1 MAGIRTR
8 KRGNSYSY
16 IFEAGR
22 DEDGRRKVVEKGGFK
37 SETEAMDAGMDAY
50 ISWKH
55 GDIGI
60 TSEKITLTD
69 FIKQYVEMRRDDL
82 SPTYRATLVS
92 HANNNI
98 IPYLGKMSVQDIN
111 PLAVNKWLS
120 LLVKRKLAKKTIMTI
135 RAMFHAIME
144 YAIFPSQ
151 LINNNPVVRMP
162 LPKNVPDNV
171 NPHVVILPEHFMEIV
186 GKLGEFT
193 PAGIVAMLQ
202 YHCGLRIGEAL
213 GMTWDRIDMQE
224 CTMRI
229 DRQITGVQHRF
240 SQPKTLSSIRT
251 IIIPP
256 TLMKYLVRLK
266 QYQLESRMRS
276 GTKYY
281 NAYADSEGFVAYS
294 KRGIPQGTVLIQ
306 PVVMTQQ
313 GKISSYGSI
322 QGRFKRAGFSS
333 HSLRHSHATLLVEG
347 NASLKDISARLGH
360 ANTSTTMN
368 IYTHDTPAMQKQTVD
383 IFENVLQNNLAKNVP
398 CRQNADN

>member
-69 FIKQYVEMRRDDL
+69 FIRQYVEMKRDDFA
-82 SPTYRATLVS
+82 PTYLNIVVS
-92 HANNNI
+92 HANKNI
-98 IPYLGKMSVQDIN
+98 IPYLGQMAVQDIN
-111 PLAVNKWLS
+111 PLAVSKWLS
-120 LLVKRKLAKKTIMTI
+120 LLVKRRLAKKTIMTI
-135 RAMFHAIME
+135 RAILHAIME

-171 NPHVVILPEHFMEIV
+171 NPHVFILPEEFMEIM

-202 YHCGLRIGEAL
+202 YHCGLRIGEVL
-213 GMTWDRIDMQE
+213 GMTWDRIDINK
-224 CTMRI
+224 CTMTI
-229 DRQITGVQHRF
+229 DRQITGTQRCF
-240 SQPKTLSSIRT
+240 SQPKTRSSIRT
-251 IIIPP
+251 IVIPP
-256 TLMKYLVRLK
+256 TLAKYLVQLK
-266 QYQLESRMRS
+266 QHQLESRMRS
-276 GTKYY
+276 GTEYL
-281 NAYADSEGFVAYS
+281 NAYTDGEGYIKYC
-294 KRGIPQGTVLIQ
+294 KRAIPQGTILIQ
-306 PVVMTQQ
+306 PVVVNRQ
-313 GKISSYGSI
+313 GKINSYVSI
-322 QGRFKRAGFSS
+322 QHSFKAAGFAS

-347 NASLKDISARLGH
+347 NASFRDISARLGH

-368 IYTHDTPAMQKQTVD
+368 IYAHDTAVMQKQTVD
-383 IFENVLQNNLAKNVP
+383 IFENVLQNNLAKNPP
-398 CRQNADN
+398 CRQNADK

>member
-60 TSEKITLTD
+60 TSEKITLID
-69 FIKQYVEMRRDDL
+69 FIRQYVEMRKDEL
-82 SPTYRATLVS
+82 APTYMATLVS

-98 IPYLGKMSVQDIN
+98 IPYLGKMAVQDIN
-111 PLAVNKWLS
+111 PLAVSKWLS
-120 LLVKRKLAKKTIMTI
+120 ILVKRKLAKKTIMTI

-151 LINNNPVVRMP
+151 LINSNPVVRMP
-162 LPKNVPDNV
+162 LPKSVPDNV
-171 NPHVVILPEHFMEIV
+171 NPHVVILPEKFMEIM
-186 GKLGEFT
+186 GRLGEFT
-193 PAGIVAMLQ
+193 PAGTVAMLQ
-202 YHCGLRIGEAL
+202 YNGGLRIGEAL
-213 GMTWDRIDMQE
+213 GMTWDRINLNE
-224 CTMRI
+224 CTMTI
-229 DRQITGVQHRF
+229 DRQITGAQHRF

-251 IIIPP
+251 IVLPP
-256 TLMKYLVRLK
+256 TLAKYLMRLK
-266 QYQLESRMRS
+266 QHQLEARMRS

-281 NAYADSEGFVAYS
+281 NAYTDNEGFIKYC
-294 KRGIPQGTVLIQ
+294 KRAIPQGTVLVQ
-306 PVVMTQQ
+306 PVVMSKQ
-313 GKISSYGSI
+313 GKICSYGSI
-322 QGRFKRAGFSS
+322 QDHFKAAGFSS

-347 NASLKDISARLGH
+347 NASFKDISARLGH

-368 IYTHDTPAMQKQTVD
+368 IYAHNTPAMQKHTVD
-383 IFENVLQNNLAKNVP
+383 IFENVLQNNLAKNTP
-398 CRQNADN
+398 CRQNADI